1 MLRSREEI
9 AAGQKRI
16 KKAILIVFSSIS
28 FFFSYFISSFVT
40 KYYSY
45 LSKYVDYRSVGS
57 VDELSMFELVYIFW
71 RFSYEEHFLRVVFFF
86 CIILFIF
93 FYILY
98 ILKERK
104 KYKQRNTNKKNKS
117 LF

>member
-28 FFFSYFISSFVT
+28 FFLSYFISSFVT

-57 VDELSMFELVYIFW
+57 ADDLSMFELVYVFW
-71 RFSYEEHFLRVVFFF
+71 RFSYEEHFFRVVFFF
-86 CIILFIF
+86 LYYT
-93 FYILY
+93 FYIFLY
-98 ILKERK
+98 FKRTK
-104 KYKQRNTNKKNKS
+104 KI
-117 LF
+117 